1 MSVFDLIARELRG
14 VGYPEQSVRTSQ
26 IRSISAKVYRT
37 LESKD
42 ISDVLK
48 ASEELLEHRD
58 WAFGVIAYDWAF
70 RVKKQYTLETFDT
83 FEHWLFEYVTDW
95 NDCDDFCTHA
105 FGELIRQ
112 HNELFEKVLSWVEH
126 DHFAVQRAAAVVL
139 IYPVNKNVYKDLKPT
154 LVADHLLENEHHL
167 VQKGY
172 GWLLKV
178 FSKKEPEL
186 VVEYLKNNHDK
197 MPRTAFR
204 YALENLDKD
213 MQQALMSL

>member
-1 MSVFDLIARELRG
+1 MSVFDLIARELNG
-14 VGYPEQSVRTSQ
+14 VGYPEQSTRTSQ

-48 ASEELLEHRD
+48 ASEELLDRRD

-126 DHFAVQRAAAVVL
+126 DHFAVQRVAAVVL

-197 MPRTAFR
+197 MPRAAFR

-213 MQQALMSL
+213 TQQALMSL

>member
-37 LESKD
+37 LESKN

-48 ASEELLEHRD
+48 VSEELLEHRD
-58 WAFGVIAYDWAF
+58 WAYGVIAY
-70 RVKKQYTLETFDT
+70 
-83 FEHWLFEYVTDW
+83 DW

-154 LVADHLLENEHHL
+154 QVVDHLLENEHHL

-213 MQQALMSL
+213 TQQGLMSL